1 MLFRNRFCGAS
12 FLVGQGRGCSTML
25 PDLDVNPGT
34 EYLDASP
41 PPLPPTKSP
50 SATTVEGVRGWTRCL
65 RPSRDHTETWLP
77 GLDVNPGTVYL
88 DAAPPLSP
96 PQVQNGALGGSWPG
110 I

>member
-12 FLVGQGRGCSTML
+12 FLVGQGRGWSTIL
-25 PDLDVNPGT
+25 PD
-34 EYLDASP
+34 
-41 PPLPPTKSP
+41 
-50 SATTVEGVRGWTRCL
+50 
-65 RPSRDHTETWLP
+65 
-77 GLDVNPGTVYL
+77 LDVNPGTVYL